1 MKKLLF
7 FFASAAALFA
17 IASCDDKPEGPDT
30 PEVPAQIEVTLPNL
44 VKGDVVP
51 GEINK
56 LPVTASADGVDLE
69 LTFYSDKVY
78 LAAGTYTVGQA
89 VGNYE
94 GKVKTKVVE
103 AQIKSGTITVA
114 DDGNDGYTLT
124 GTLRLD
130 NEVGTLAK
138 LNATGTLAYEL
149 PTEYY
154 YTLTKG
160 TDANVYKIYDLQ
172 NHQLAAAAVVGAEE
186 GTFDVVEG
194 KALPGNVNDG
204 TWTWID
210 GFGTEIYLHGKVTV
224 STSHGKKVFKF
235 EDNHTRT
242 FSNCELKADLTPA
255 LVRGATAADD
265 IFATQDAAGNI
276 AAVTFT
282 AVPSPVVKDM
292 FEVTAKLFWPDG
304 REFLTM
310 TVLTNNETFPIS
322 DQGGKPSKIV
332 PYDEYKAYD
341 TATAAET
348 YKGTKG
354 RIAPVGTCFYVANG
368 VKTGVEISDVSGLF
382 ALINYKDD
390 AEKGIKYAL
399 VTYLD
404 AKYAVPESLL
414 AVLAGDDAS
423 TKVYNCLGIYFN

>member
-7 FFASAAALFA
+7 IFASAAALFA
-17 IASCDDKPEGPDT
+17 IASCGEKPEDA
-30 PEVPAQIEVTLPNL
+30 PEVPAQIEVTITNL
-44 VKGDVVP
+44 VKGDVVA

-56 LPVTASADGVDLE
+56 LPVTASADGVELE
-69 LTFYSDKVY
+69 LTFYSDKIY
-78 LAAGTYTVGQA
+78 LAAGTYTIGQA

-103 AQIKSGTITVA
+103 ADIKSGTITVA
-114 DDGNDGYTLT
+114 DDGADGYTLT

-130 NEVGTLAK
+130 NEAGTLAK
-138 LNATGTLAYEL
+138 LNATGTLVYEM

-154 YTLTKG
+154 YTLEKG
-160 TDANVYKIYDLQ
+160 ADANVYKIFDLE
-172 NHQLAAAAVVGAEE
+172 NHQLASAAVVGAEE
-186 GTFDVVEG
+186 GTFDVLEG
-194 KALPGNVNDG
+194 KALPGNINDG

-210 GFGTEIYLHGKVTV
+210 GFGTEVYLHGKVTV

-235 EDNHTRT
+235 EGNHTRT

-265 IFATQDAAGNI
+265 MFSMSIVKFSVVA
-276 AAVTFT
+276 
-282 AVPSPVVKDM
+282 SPVVKDM
-292 FEVTAKLFWPDG
+292 FEVTAKLFWADG
-304 REFLTM
+304 REFLSM
-310 TVLTNNETFPIS
+310 TILTDNETFPFS

-332 PYDEYKAYD
+332 PYEEYKAYD

-390 AEKGIKYAL
+390 PDKGLKYAL

-414 AVLAGDDAS
+414 AVLVGDDVN
-423 TKVYNCLGIYFN
+423 TKVYNCLGLYLD